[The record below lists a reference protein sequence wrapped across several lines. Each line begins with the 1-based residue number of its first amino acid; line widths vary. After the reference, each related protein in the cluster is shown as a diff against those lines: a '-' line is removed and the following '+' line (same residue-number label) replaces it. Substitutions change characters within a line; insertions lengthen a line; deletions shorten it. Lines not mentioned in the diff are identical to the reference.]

1 MGALVA
7 KSKLANTGLYKA
19 DADER
24 RPGAW
29 IVVNKKIYK
38 KRGWPCERSTMGSQW
53 FGPKDNYTDKER
65 RVREVRGGNNAKDKR
80 NMSEKGE
87 ETLQLQLAM
96 PSNSMQ

>member
-1 MGALVA
+1 MVIR
-7 KSKLANTGLYKA
+7 T
-19 DADER
+19 
-24 RPGAW
+24 
-29 IVVNKKIYK
+29 IIK

-53 FGPKDNYTDKER
+53 VGSKNNYTEKER

-87 ETLQLQLAM
+87 ETLQLQQLAM